1 MCEST
6 SELGELAEQLER
18 ELTSAKEEAQL
29 LQTLLKQRDS
39 ENAETLAEAVKIE
52 NERNLLRKRV
62 EAADGLAAAM
72 EGIGNYTGE
81 GGPGTPWRD
90 IVRDLGARAREVLVE
105 FRATEGKK

>member
-62 EAADGLAAAM
+62 EAADGLAERLEGFSHFKSQTSRAWEVCVYAPVMELVAA
-72 EGIGNYTGE
+72 Y
-81 GGPGTPWRD
+81 
-90 IVRDLGARAREVLVE
+90 
-105 FRATEGKK
+105 RATEGKK